1 MKFLKVKTIPHLTQ
15 IYFYLLAILILR
27 LDLVFLNTMPT
38 GGDMGAHIVPIK
50 YFIEN
55 FATNFQINGW
65 SNDWFAGYP
74 LYFFYFPLPALITF
88 ILNLFITYSIA
99 FKIMVVGSIILTI
112 YSFEKLIR
120 KNYEK
125 FSIFGFIAGLTYV
138 LTESFTIYGGNLA
151 STLAGQFSFTYSVA
165 FANLAIAIITKS
177 TSKNKHVMSAVF
189 LGFSLLSHLIPFII
203 YGVIYFYF
211 WINSKGTPM
220 EKLSSVLIFVAISV
234 RFTTSLILNLDLTTN
249 MSYTPYSK
257 LSDLIKDDVTPFL
270 IVVFL
275 IFLLNFKQ
283 IYERNI
289 TSIFEWFIL
298 VSSVLLYF
306 FVPEGAL
313 WNGRVISFFNLG
325 VVVLFFKLLQYA
337 IDESFKYEQGT
348 LILKILSLV
357 VIVTYLVNFSQ
368 KWNTIGYKEF
378 LYPMALTV
386 IFGCVYFFI
395 SSLNLFKLA
404 FATSIIFT
412 ITFLPYWVSWNF
424 SGYENKENW
433 SDVENLYSDLNNLP
447 PGRIMWEPN
456 SELNKYGTPMVL
468 MTIPLY
474 THHSSMEGLYFD
486 SSITTPFH
494 FIAVSGLAERPSNPV
509 GGLRYI
515 NNEFEKGQNYLQDLG
530 VDYFIS
536 YTDSITQKALE
547 NKQLNYLFSS
557 DPFTVFQINSEK
569 VELVNQKLI
578 KFEKISFLERTLS
591 SIFRNTTYEN
601 FFDVAYEN
609 FNNLDTERIIEVS
622 ATDSIEPS
630 STQEFANV
638 TNLIIKSD
646 RISFNTDMPNK
657 LHIIK
662 ISYFPNWEIVDG
674 AGPYKISPSFMAIT
688 PYTENVEL
696 NFVRSRYE
704 TYSFYIAISSLLL
717 FLVLFRKKNKYV

>member
-1 MKFLKVKTIPHLTQ
+1 
-15 IYFYLLAILILR
+15 
-27 LDLVFLNTMPT
+27 
-38 GGDMGAHIVPIK
+38 
-50 YFIEN
+50 
-55 FATNFQINGW
+55 
-65 SNDWFAGYP
+65 
-74 LYFFYFPLPALITF
+74 
-88 ILNLFITYSIA
+88 
-99 FKIMVVGSIILTI
+99 MVVGSIILTI

-283 IYERNI
+283 IYDRNI

-325 VVVLFFKLLQYA
+325 IIVLFFKLLQYA

-601 FFDVAYEN
+601 FFDVSYEN
-609 FNNLDTERIIEVS
+609 FDNLDTERIIEVS

-630 STQEFANV
+630 SLS
-638 TNLIIKSD
+638 LI
-646 RISFNTDMPNK
+646 
-657 LHIIK
+657 HI
-662 ISYFPNWEIVDG
+662 
-674 AGPYKISPSFMAIT
+674 
-688 PYTENVEL
+688 
-696 NFVRSRYE
+696 
-704 TYSFYIAISSLLL
+704 
-717 FLVLFRKKNKYV
+717 

>member
-1 MKFLKVKTIPHLTQ
+1 MKSLKENITPHLTQ

-55 FATNFQINGW
+55 FATDFQLNGW

-74 LYFFYFPLPALITF
+74 LYFFYFPLPAIITF

-99 FKIMVVGSIILTI
+99 FKIMVIGSIMLTI
-112 YSFEKLIR
+112 YSFEKLFR
-120 KNYEK
+120 NNYEK

-151 STLAGQFSFTYSVA
+151 STLAGQFSFTYSIA
-165 FANLAIAIITKS
+165 FANLSIAIITKS
-177 TSKNKHVMSAVF
+177 TSKNKHVISAVF
-189 LGFSLLSHLIPFII
+189 LSLSLLSHLIPFII
-203 YGVIYFYF
+203 YGAIYLYF
-211 WINSKGTPM
+211 WINSKGTSV
-220 EKLSSVLIFVAISV
+220 EKLSSTLIFLAISI

-257 LSDLIKDDVTPFL
+257 LSDLIKNDVTPFL
-270 IVVFL
+270 IVLFL

-283 IYERNI
+283 IYKRKI

-298 VSSVLLYF
+298 LSSVLLYY

-313 WNGRVISFFNLG
+313 WNGRVVSFFNLG
-325 VVVLFFKLLQYA
+325 IVILFFKLLQYV
-337 IDESFKYEQGT
+337 IEDSFKYEQGT
-348 LILKILSLV
+348 IILKILSLI
-357 VIVTYLVNFSQ
+357 VIVAYLVNFSQ

-395 SSLNLFKLA
+395 SSLSLFKLA
-404 FATSIIFT
+404 FTTSIIFT
-412 ITFLPYWVSWNF
+412 ISFLPYWVSWNF
-424 SGYENKENW
+424 NGYENKENW
-433 SDVENLYSDLNNLP
+433 SDVENLYSNLNNLP

-474 THHSSMEGLYFD
+474 THHTSMEGLYFD

-515 NNEFEKGQNYLQDLG
+515 NNEFEKGQIYLQDLG

-547 NKQLNYLFSS
+547 NKQLKYLFSS
-557 DPFTVFQINSEK
+557 DPFTVFQIDSKK
-569 VELVNQKLI
+569 VELVTQKLI
-578 KFEKISFLERTLS
+578 KFDKISFSERTLS
-591 SIFRNTTYEN
+591 SIFRNTMYEN
-601 FFDVAYEN
+601 FFDAAYEN
-609 FNNLDTERIIEVS
+609 FNKLDSERIIEFS
-622 ATDSIEPS
+622 ASESIQPS
-630 STQEFANV
+630 SIAEVANV
-638 TNLIIKSD
+638 TNLKITSN

-674 AGPYKISPSFMAIT
+674 AGPYRISPSFMAVI
-688 PYTENVEL
+688 PYSENVEL

-704 TYSFYIAISSLLL
+704 TYSFYIAVSSLLS
-717 FLVLFRKKNKYV
+717 FLVLFKKKNNYV

>member
-1 MKFLKVKTIPHLTQ
+1 MKFLKVKTTQHLTQ

-27 LDLVFLNTMPT
+27 LDLVFLNTLPT

-55 FATNFQINGW
+55 FATDFQINGW

-283 IYERNI
+283 IYERKI

-325 VVVLFFKLLQYA
+325 IIVLFFKLLQYA

-368 KWNTIGYKEF
+368 KWNGKE
-378 LYPMALTV
+378 
-386 IFGCVYFFI
+386 
-395 SSLNLFKLA
+395 
-404 FATSIIFT
+404 
-412 ITFLPYWVSWNF
+412 
-424 SGYENKENW
+424 E
-433 SDVENLYSDLNNLP
+433 
-447 PGRIMWEPN
+447 
-456 SELNKYGTPMVL
+456 
-468 MTIPLY
+468 
-474 THHSSMEGLYFD
+474 
-486 SSITTPFH
+486 
-494 FIAVSGLAERPSNPV
+494 
-509 GGLRYI
+509 
-515 NNEFEKGQNYLQDLG
+515 
-530 VDYFIS
+530 
-536 YTDSITQKALE
+536 
-547 NKQLNYLFSS
+547 
-557 DPFTVFQINSEK
+557 
-569 VELVNQKLI
+569 
-578 KFEKISFLERTLS
+578 
-591 SIFRNTTYEN
+591 
-601 FFDVAYEN
+601 
-609 FNNLDTERIIEVS
+609 TE
-622 ATDSIEPS
+622 
-630 STQEFANV
+630 
-638 TNLIIKSD
+638 
-646 RISFNTDMPNK
+646 
-657 LHIIK
+657 
-662 ISYFPNWEIVDG
+662 
-674 AGPYKISPSFMAIT
+674 
-688 PYTENVEL
+688 TEEH
-696 NFVRSRYE
+696 
-704 TYSFYIAISSLLL
+704 
-717 FLVLFRKKNKYV
+717 